1 MRRALIL
8 TVAAMAATVT
18 ASRPA
23 AQAGAA
29 AKLGESAVVAEATND
44 SRQAI
49 VPEAGQKFLWV
60 KTTVGAAQTIDLTRV
75 AVQSGA
81 ETLPLIGVDAMYDG
95 DPKQFS
101 MIAPFR
107 VKTGAAKVSPLEQ
120 TKSAG
125 SIAFAFT
132 PGKTATVKV
141 ITPPQSFC
149 LLFAVP
155 AAFKPGGAKVKG
167 LGPAD
172 LTLPA
177 AK

>member
-1 MRRALIL
+1 MI
-8 TVAAMAATVT
+8 ATL
-18 ASRPA
+18 SI
-23 AQAGAA
+23 QGGAVV
-29 AKLGESAVVAEATND
+29 KLGESAIVTDATND

-49 VPEAGQKFLWV
+49 VPEAGQKFLWI
-60 KTTVGAAQTIDLTRV
+60 KATVAAAQTIDLTKV

-81 ETLPLIGVDAMYDG
+81 ETLPLVGVDAMYDG

-107 VKTGAAKVSPLEQ
+107 VRGGAAKVSPLEQ
-120 TKSAG
+120 TKSVG
-125 SIAFAFT
+125 TISFAFT
-132 PGKTATVKV
+132 PGKTATLKV
-141 ITPPQSFC
+141 ITPPQSVC

-155 AAFKPGGAKVKG
+155 ATLQATAMKVKG
-167 LGPAD
+167 FGPAD